1 MKGLLRNNFLA
12 ASSNA
17 IVFAGFLLLWGI
29 SAVAFPNRAM
39 LIGFGLSGMV
49 GFSANGIFSLQRES
63 AARWAKYKLT
73 LPVKRTDVIK
83 SHYVSQLAWL
93 LVGALFSA
101 AVIGLC
107 WLFHGCPFN
116 LYTDVLLLFGLGI
129 SMSLFLCA
137 IFFPLFFWGGEDR
150 GEAFLVIA
158 LLCAIAL
165 DAGLVALLNLFLTEP
180 GMVTALIGTGALT
193 ACSMLAFVL
202 SYPLTAYLYSRK
214 EY

>member
-17 IVFAGFLLLWGI
+17 IVFASFLLLWGI

-73 LPVKRTDVIK
+73 LPVKRADVIR
-83 SHYVSQLAWL
+83 SYYISQLAWL
-93 LVGALFSA
+93 LAGMLFSA
-101 AVIGLC
+101 AVIGLS
-107 WLFHGCPFN
+107 WLFHGCPFD
-116 LYTDVLLLFGLGI
+116 LYTDVLLVFGLGI

-137 IFFPLFFWGGEDR
+137 IFFPVFYWGGEDK
-150 GEAFLVIA
+150 GEALLAIA

-165 DAGLVALLNLFLTEP
+165 DAGLVALLNLFLTKP
-180 GMVTALIGTGALT
+180 GMATALIGTGAMA
-193 ACSMLAFVL
+193 ACSALAFAL
-202 SYPLTAYLYSRK
+202 SYPLTVYIYGRK